1 MEVVDPRLDYVSE
14 YVLNTF
20 KLKPDKWSKVV
31 NNEEYRLMM
40 LEFFEKQ
47 DYSQLIIY
55 LNSAGAL
62 VPTYE
67 FPATGKNKSV
77 YFLKRDKRENIGKD
91 NFKTALVYG
100 DLSCSPLEQLSALV
114 DEVNEKY
121 MKFISRLERG
131 E

>member
-40 LEFFEKQ
+40 LEFFEKP
-47 DYSQLIIY
+47 DFSQLIIT

-62 VPTYE
+62 VPTYD
-67 FPATGKNKSV
+67 FPSTGKNKSV

-121 MKFISRLERG
+121 INYL
-131 E
+131 